1 MSFFSGY
8 EFFVWLFILL
18 VPAIILGIK
27 EKSLKIYRYL
37 LSFFFIYQIYKET
50 PKQLLYLLG
59 YVVLATYIVKIYLFL
74 RKKYDRNRYI
84 YGHAIFLALLPL
96 LTYKIS
102 NFYGT
107 NIFGFLGISYIC
119 FRVIQDTHFY

>member
-84 YGHAIFLALLPL
+84 YGHAIFLALLP
-96 LTYKIS
+96 
-102 NFYGT
+102 
-107 NIFGFLGISYIC
+107 
-119 FRVIQDTHFY
+119 